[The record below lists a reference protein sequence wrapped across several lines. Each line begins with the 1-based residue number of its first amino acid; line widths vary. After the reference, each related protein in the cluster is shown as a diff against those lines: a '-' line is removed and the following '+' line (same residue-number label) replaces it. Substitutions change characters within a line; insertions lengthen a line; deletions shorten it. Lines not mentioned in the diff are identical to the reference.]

1 MPNMNLTPEER
12 ADSEARIKRFHEGLD
27 VLRKETQC
35 EIGYM
40 PMYVP
45 TGPSMFGTVVQADV
59 IDMKYRAPA
68 PSVLQT
74 PPSA

>member
-1 MPNMNLTPEER
+1 MNLTPEER
-12 ADSEARIKRFHEGLD
+12 KDSDERIERFRAGLEK
-27 VLRKETQC
+27 LREETQC

-59 IDMKYRAPA
+59 IDMKYRAPS
-68 PSVLQT
+68 PSVLKA
-74 PPSA
+74 PPQA